1 MERLQERL
9 ISARRAVTS
18 LQEVA
23 CRTSPSK
30 IERDAAIQRFEY
42 SFEAVWKAAQRYL
55 KTHEAVE
62 IGTPK
67 SCIRA
72 SRDAQLLDDR
82 QTESAL
88 NMANDR
94 NITSHI
100 YSEEMAEAIFRRLCD
115 HCRLLDLW
123 LSAME
128 ERAKDA

>member
-1 MERLQERL
+1 MERLRERL
-9 ISARRAVTS
+9 ISARRAVTT

-23 CRTSPSK
+23 CLASPTT

-55 KTHEAVE
+55 KAREAVE

-88 NMANDR
+88 EMANDR
-94 NITSHI
+94 NVTAHI
-100 YSEEMAEAIFRRLCD
+100 YSEKVAEAVFRRLCD
-115 HCRLLDLW
+115 HCQLLDLW
-123 LSAME
+123 LAAME
-128 ERAKDA
+128 ARVRDV